1 MTVGRFP
8 RGGTVAAVKP
18 EMLIDDEFTELDQLE
33 VIESSELKL
42 SGSYHSYTYKA
53 AEDAGDLPAR
63 A

>member
-1 MTVGRFP
+1 M
-8 RGGTVAAVKP
+8 AAVHP

-33 VIESSELKL
+33 VIDSSELKL

-53 AEDAGDLPAR
+53 AEDTGDLPAR